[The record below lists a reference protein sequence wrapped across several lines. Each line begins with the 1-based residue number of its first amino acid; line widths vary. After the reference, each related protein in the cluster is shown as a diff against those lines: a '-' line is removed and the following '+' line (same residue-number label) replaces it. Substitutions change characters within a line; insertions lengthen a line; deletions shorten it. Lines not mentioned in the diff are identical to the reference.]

1 MALIG
6 KIRQRSALLVVVI
19 GVALAAFILGDFA
32 KRSNRQQVNIGT
44 INGENISI
52 QEFNKKYDENV
63 KATQQ
68 QQNTERLSQDEMF
81 RLRESTWSQM
91 LQGLIMQKEYDKLG
105 ITVTSEELFDEIQ
118 GPNPHPAVISNFTNP
133 ETGTFD
139 RNLVLNYLQN
149 LDKMRPEAKSQWLA
163 FERYIKEDRLRTKY
177 QALISKSYHLPKAFA
192 ELLHHEKNDKLQL
205 TLVGVRYASIPD
217 SLVTVTDSDYQAFYN
232 ENKKSFEKEATRD
245 IEYINFK
252 IEASAEDNQNAF
264 KTLQN
269 LVEEFG
275 KTTNNA
281 SFVNANSESHY
292 DSTWL
297 GRKNVSVAVEPFIF
311 DQQLGYIYG
320 PYYEDGFYK
329 LIKLVGKGDRSDSLK
344 ANHILIAFKGALRS
358 DQSRSD
364 ERAKALA
371 DSILNV
377 VKKQPTKFAE
387 LAFSFSDD
395 NSAKNN
401 GGDLGWFIDGQ
412 MVPEFNTFVLQNK
425 VGTYGLVK
433 TDFGY
438 HVIEVTGKTA
448 PQPKVQ
454 LATIVYQV
462 TPSSTTYQ
470 NIFAKAS
477 KFASEN
483 KTAEQ
488 FNKSVEAESL
498 NKRLVP
504 SLREMS
510 NTIPGI
516 DNPRQIVRWAFD
528 EKTKVGD
535 VSTIFEMDNN
545 FVIAVLTKKSE
556 KGIPSLESLKETI
569 KPQVFNR
576 KKGDY
581 IVEKMNQAGQDLNRI
596 AQEFNAHVETTEL
609 SFDSR
614 MLLNFGQENKVIG
627 KIFSIPQN
635 SFGAIAG
642 STAAFAVKTGSLTV
656 TSTAPQAEQLA
667 NEGRAGFES
676 SVRNN
681 VYFRALEKISDIK
694 DNRKVFY

>member
-1 MALIG
+1 M
-6 KIRQRSALLVVVI
+6 
-19 GVALAAFILGDFA
+19 
-32 KRSNRQQVNIGT
+32 
-44 INGENISI
+44 
-52 QEFNKKYDENV
+52 
-63 KATQQ
+63 
-68 QQNTERLSQDEMF
+68 
-81 RLRESTWSQM
+81 
-91 LQGLIMQKEYDKLG
+91 
-105 ITVTSEELFDEIQ
+105 
-118 GPNPHPAVISNFTNP
+118 
-133 ETGTFD
+133 
-139 RNLVLNYLQN
+139 
-149 LDKMRPEAKSQWLA
+149 
-163 FERYIKEDRLRTKY
+163 
-177 QALISKSYHLPKAFA
+177 
-192 ELLHHEKNDKLQL
+192 
-205 TLVGVRYASIPD
+205 
-217 SLVTVTDSDYQAFYN
+217 
-232 ENKKSFEKEATRD
+232 
-245 IEYINFK
+245 
-252 IEASAEDNQNAF
+252 
-264 KTLQN
+264 
-269 LVEEFG
+269 
-275 KTTNNA
+275 
-281 SFVNANSESHY
+281 
-292 DSTWL
+292 
-297 GRKNVSVAVEPFIF
+297 
-311 DQQLGYIYG
+311 
-320 PYYEDGFYK
+320 
-329 LIKLVGKGDRSDSLK
+329 
-344 ANHILIAFKGALRS
+344 
-358 DQSRSD
+358 
-364 ERAKALA
+364 A

-387 LAFSFSDD
+387 LAFRFSDGY
-395 NSAKNN
+395 SAKNN